1 MMANDKI
8 MTIRAT
14 LNFQIKIDRITS
26 RESTAELLKHLGSI
40 SKKELLEKVERNLNM
55 YSLVMDCD
63 DFVIVSK
70 ELIKLEEVQS

>member
-1 MMANDKI
+1 MANDKI

-14 LNFQIKIDRITS
+14 LDFQIKIDTITS
-26 RESTAELLKHLGSI
+26 MESTAELLKHLGSI
-40 SKKELLEKVERNLNM
+40 SKKELLEKVKGNLEM

-70 ELIKLEEVQS
+70 ELIKLKEVNND